1 MTDEQSKDGKATGDE
16 RAPPA
21 STRTFDR
28 SRVHAERQVATLR
41 LLARLKAIDST
52 LDVQTARAYA
62 SRYIREQEPLI
73 RRLLDAGVGVE
84 EVLADLAISF
94 PSIPKSDL
102 RYAIAQL
109 RDRRRKQTGTAA
121 AARAKALAT
130 EPQSVRGESAQA
142 RASVNPV
149 AEPLPQRP
157 DESDEDYRLRQS
169 LEGPADMR
177 AQFIGEQ

>member
-1 MTDEQSKDGKATGDE
+1 MTVTDEQSKDGKATGDE

-28 SRVHAERQVATLR
+28 SRVHAERQVATPR

-73 RRLLDAGVGVE
+73 LRLLDAGVGVE

-94 PSIPKSDL
+94 PCARSPL
-102 RYAIAQL
+102 NYA
-109 RDRRRKQTGTAA
+109 RRSFRRRRGSEKE
-121 AARAKALAT
+121 RSMKAG
-130 EPQSVRGESAQA
+130 SRS
-142 RASVNPV
+142 
-149 AEPLPQRP
+149 
-157 DESDEDYRLRQS
+157 LR
-169 LEGPADMR
+169 
-177 AQFIGEQ
+177 